1 MAKKKAAPKAPK
13 ALPTTGIVDTA
24 ILNVRKEPSQDA
36 KILRQL
42 VKGTKID
49 ILGRHEGWLES
60 ADGYVMEKCV
70 R

>member
-36 KILRQL
+36 QILRQL
-42 VKGTKID
+42 VKGTR
-49 ILGRHEGWLES
+49 LTSS
-60 ADGYVMEKCV
+60 AEV
-70 R
+70 RAGLRLTAGM

>member
-1 MAKKKAAPKAPK
+1 MAKKKAAPKAPN

-36 KILRQL
+36 QILRQL

-49 ILGRHEGWLES
+49 ILGRSEGWIEI
-60 ADGYVMEKCV
+60 DGGYVMEKFI